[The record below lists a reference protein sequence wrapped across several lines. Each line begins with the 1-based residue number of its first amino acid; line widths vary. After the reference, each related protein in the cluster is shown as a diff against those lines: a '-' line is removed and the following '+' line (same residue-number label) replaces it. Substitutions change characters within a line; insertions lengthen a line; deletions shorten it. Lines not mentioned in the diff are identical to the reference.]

1 MVERKPDKEFLTA
14 FREHQKGVWGDTH
27 ADWKRIDE
35 FLDLSYKVWQDDDD
49 TPSIHPP
56 DSISIIHHAVD
67 NLITFEPVVRRV
79 AIGVAA
85 GKEERADQVE
95 QALESILLEANLL
108 EPSLTWKQVGFHL
121 AAYGYTVVEGPLW
134 NTRGSR
140 QKPKRKDYR
149 SKIEFDAAMTL
160 WENDRKSYM
169 PIRVRA
175 PHPSSIMMNFRD
187 KRPDEGIKLAKRY
200 VVDIQR
206 LKNSRLDDDNASI
219 IGEVNSIDLP
229 DDPYEEVETLEY
241 WSRDWHGFMVGEEVL
256 FVEPNI
262 WGLMPYKHAFSGRGH
277 EPTSGGVSSMI
288 KPRHLAVGLLHPVT
302 EVIRSYA
309 QELSTRHNAY
319 VNSGFFDIVT
329 TMDADE
335 LREQMN
341 RQGRQRILEKTDG
354 NDVIEP
360 FQMPN
365 LPQWMLEAEMQMRD
379 AVERGTFSSASMGI
393 RQNGVSTVGQQA
405 ILSNAAA
412 KVFLPMV
419 RQLEHMASLVS
430 QDILRL
436 IEIKKESVYSRGH
449 ELNTRMISN
458 DYNVI
463 AEFPQ
468 KDPALD
474 LQERQIAMQEL
485 TLGLIDTETYQ
496 TIAGRENISGI
507 RKGIIKDQIRQL
519 PAVQQLLMIT
529 ALEEMGLMEA
539 AEMMKAQMGGSIGQ
553 TAQQPQQPGTLLGP
567 NGHPQTEMTGN
578 GQQAMLRQN
587 LTNEVQNPPRQFPS

>member
-1 MVERKPDKEFLTA
+1 MVDRKPDKEFLTA

-27 ADWKRIDE
+27 AEWKRIDE
-35 FLDLSYKVWQDDDD
+35 FLDLSYKVWPDDDD

-67 NLITFEPVVRRV
+67 NLITFEPVIRRV
-79 AIGVAA
+79 SVGLAA
-85 GKEERADQVE
+85 GKEERADHVE
-95 QALESILLEANLL
+95 QSLESILLEANLL

-134 NTRGSR
+134 NTRGAR
-140 QKPKRKDYR
+140 EKPKRKDYR
-149 SKIEFDAAMTL
+149 NKMEFDAAMTL

-187 KRPDEGIKLAKRY
+187 KRPDEGIKVIKRY
-200 VVDIQR
+200 VSDIQR
-206 LKNSRLDDDNASI
+206 LRGSRLDENDNGI
-219 IGEVNSIDLP
+219 IGTVNSVDLP
-229 DDPYEEVETLEY
+229 DDPYEEIDTLEY

-277 EPTSGGVSSMI
+277 EPTNVDSV
-288 KPRHLAVGLLHPVT
+288 KPRHLAVGLLHPIT

-329 TMDADE
+329 TMDGDE

-341 RQGRQRILEKTDG
+341 RQGRQRILEKTDQ

-360 FQMPN
+360 FAMPN
-365 LPQWMLEAEMQMRD
+365 LPNWMLEAEMQMRD
-379 AVERGTFSSASMGI
+379 AIERGTFSSASAGI
-393 RQNGVSTVGQQA
+393 RQAGVNTVGQQA
-405 ILSNAAA
+405 ILSNAAG
-412 KVFLPMV
+412 KIFLPMV
-419 RQLEHMASLVS
+419 RQLEALASLIS

-436 IEIKKESVYSRGH
+436 VDIKKESVYSRGH
-449 ELNTRMISN
+449 ELNAKMISN

-496 TIAGRENISGI
+496 EIAGRENISGI

-519 PAVQQLLMIT
+519 PAVQQMLMIA
-529 ALEEMGLMEA
+529 ALEEMGLVEA
-539 AEMMKAQMGGSIGQ
+539 AEAMRAEMGGTLGQ
-553 TAQQPQQPGTLLGP
+553 QPAQPQQPGTLLGP

-578 GQQAMLRQN
+578 GQQAQLRQN
-587 LTNEVQNPPRQFPS
+587 LTNEVQNPPMMFPS

>member
-14 FREHQKGVWGDTH
+14 FREHQKGVWSDTH
-27 ADWKRIDE
+27 EDWKRIDE

-49 TPSIHPP
+49 TPFIHPP

-67 NLITFEPVVRRV
+67 NLITFEPVIRRISV
-79 AIGVAA
+79 GLAA
-85 GKEERADQVE
+85 GKEERADHVE
-95 QALESILLEANLL
+95 QALESILLETNLL

-134 NTRGSR
+134 NTRGTR
-140 QKPKRKDYR
+140 PKPKRKDYR
-149 SKIEFDAAMTL
+149 NKMEFEAAMTL

-187 KRPDEGIKLAKRY
+187 KRPDEGIKVAKRY
-200 VVDIQR
+200 VLDIQR
-206 LKNSRLDDDNASI
+206 LRSTRVDDDDMGI
-219 IGEVNSIDLP
+219 IGTVNSIDLP

-277 EPTSGGVSSMI
+277 EPTSVDSV
-288 KPRHLAVGLLHPVT
+288 KPRHLSVGLLHPIT

-341 RQGRQRILEKTDG
+341 RQGRQRILEKTDN

-360 FQMPN
+360 FAMPN
-365 LPQWMLEAEMQMRD
+365 LPNWMLEAEMQMRD
-379 AVERGTFSSASMGI
+379 AIERGTFSSASAGI
-393 RQNGVSTVGQQA
+393 RQQGVNTVGQQA
-405 ILSNAAA
+405 ILSNAAG
-412 KVFLPMV
+412 KIFLPMV
-419 RQLEHMASLVS
+419 RQLEALASLIS

-436 IEIKKESVYSRGH
+436 VDIKKESVYSRGH
-449 ELNTRMISN
+449 ELNAKMISN

-496 TIAGRENISGI
+496 EIAGRENISGI
-507 RKGIIKDQIRQL
+507 RRGIIKDQIRQL
-519 PAVQQLLMIT
+519 PAVQQMLMVA
-529 ALEEMGLMEA
+529 ALEEMGLLEA
-539 AEMMKAQMGGSIGQ
+539 AEQMRMEMSGTLGQ

-578 GQQAMLRQN
+578 GQQAQLRQN
-587 LTNEVQNPPRQFPS
+587 LTNEVQNPPMMFPS

>member
-14 FREHQKGVWGDTH
+14 FREHQRAVWGDTH
-27 ADWKRIDE
+27 EDWKRIDE

-49 TPSIHPP
+49 TPAIHPP

-67 NLITFEPVVRRV
+67 NLITFEPVIRRV
-79 AIGVAA
+79 SVGLAA
-85 GKEERADQVE
+85 GKEERADHVE
-95 QALESILLEANLL
+95 QSLESILLEANLL

-140 QKPKRKDYR
+140 PKPKRKDYR
-149 SKIEFDAAMTL
+149 NKMEFDAAMTL

-187 KRPDEGIKLAKRY
+187 KRPDEGIKVVKRY
-200 VVDIQR
+200 VSDIQR
-206 LKNSRLDDDNASI
+206 LRSTRVDDDDNGI
-219 IGEVNSIDLP
+219 MGTVNAVDLP
-229 DDPYEEVETLEY
+229 DNPYEEVDTLEY

-277 EPTSGGVSSMI
+277 EPTSVDSV
-288 KPRHLAVGLLHPVT
+288 KPKHLAVGLLHPIT

-341 RQGRQRILEKTDG
+341 RQGRQRILEKTDN

-365 LPQWMLEAEMQMRD
+365 LPGWMLEAEMQMRD
-379 AVERGTFSSASMGI
+379 AIERGTFSSASAGI
-393 RQNGVSTVGQQA
+393 RQNGVNTVGQQA
-405 ILSNAAA
+405 ILSNSAA
-412 KVFLPMV
+412 KIFLPMV
-419 RQLEHMASLVS
+419 RQLEALASLIS

-436 IEIKKESVYSRGH
+436 VDVKKESVYSRGH
-449 ELNTRMISN
+449 ELNARMISN

-496 TIAGRENISGI
+496 EIAGRENISGI

-519 PAVQQLLMIT
+519 PAVQQMLMIA
-529 ALEEMGLMEA
+529 ALEEMGLAEA
-539 AEMMKAQMGGSIGQ
+539 AEMMKMEMAGTLGQ
-553 TAQQPQQPGTLLGP
+553 TAEQPRQPGTVLGP
-567 NGHPQTEMTGN
+567 NGQPQTEMTGN
-578 GQQAMLRQN
+578 GQQAQLRQN
-587 LTNEVQNPPRQFPS
+587 LTNEVQNPPRMFPS

>member
-14 FREHQKGVWGDTH
+14 FREHQKGVWSDTH
-27 ADWKRIDE
+27 EDWKRIDE

-67 NLITFEPVVRRV
+67 NLITFEPVIRRISV
-79 AIGVAA
+79 GLAA
-85 GKEERADQVE
+85 GKEERADHVE
-95 QALESILLEANLL
+95 QALESILLETNLL

-134 NTRGSR
+134 NTRGTR
-140 QKPKRKDYR
+140 PKPKRKDYR
-149 SKIEFDAAMTL
+149 NKMEFEAAMTL

-187 KRPDEGIKLAKRY
+187 KRPDEGIKVAKRY
-200 VVDIQR
+200 VLDIQR
-206 LKNSRLDDDNASI
+206 LRSTRVDDDDMGI
-219 IGEVNSIDLP
+219 IGTVNSIDLP

-262 WGLMPYKHAFSGRGH
+262 WGLMQYKHAFSGRGH
-277 EPTSGGVSSMI
+277 EPTSVDSV
-288 KPRHLAVGLLHPVT
+288 KPRHLSVGLLHPIT

-365 LPQWMLEAEMQMRD
+365 LPGWMLEAEMQMRD
-379 AVERGTFSSASMGI
+379 AIERGTFSSASAGI
-393 RQNGVSTVGQQA
+393 RQAGVNTVGQQA
-405 ILSNAAA
+405 ILSNSAA

-419 RQLEHMASLVS
+419 RQLEHLASLIS

-436 IEIKKESVYSRGH
+436 VDVKKESVYSRGH
-449 ELNTRMISN
+449 ELNARMISN

-496 TIAGRENISGI
+496 EIAGRENISGI

-519 PAVQQLLMIT
+519 PAVQQMLMIA
-529 ALEEMGLMEA
+529 ALEEMGLVEA
-539 AEMMKAQMGGSIGQ
+539 AEMMKMQMGGALGE
-553 TAQQPQQPGTLLGP
+553 TAQQPQQPGTVLGP

-578 GQQAMLRQN
+578 GQQAQLRQN
-587 LTNEVQNPPRQFPS
+587 LTNEVQNPPRMFPS

>member
-14 FREHQKGVWGDTH
+14 FREHQKGVWSDTH
-27 ADWKRIDE
+27 EDWKRIDE

-49 TPSIHPP
+49 TPFIHPP

-67 NLITFEPVVRRV
+67 NLITFEPVIRRISV
-79 AIGVAA
+79 GLAA
-85 GKEERADQVE
+85 GKEERADHVE
-95 QALESILLEANLL
+95 QALESILLETNLL

-134 NTRGSR
+134 NTRGTR
-140 QKPKRKDYR
+140 PKPKRKDYR
-149 SKIEFDAAMTL
+149 NKMEFEAAMTL

-187 KRPDEGIKLAKRY
+187 KRPDEGIKVAKRY
-200 VVDIQR
+200 VLDIQR
-206 LKNSRLDDDNASI
+206 LRSTRVDDDDMGI
-219 IGEVNSIDLP
+219 IGTVNSIDLP

-277 EPTSGGVSSMI
+277 EPTSVDSV
-288 KPRHLAVGLLHPVT
+288 KPRHLSVGLLHPIT

-365 LPQWMLEAEMQMRD
+365 LPGWMLEAEMQMRD
-379 AVERGTFSSASMGI
+379 AIERGTFSSASAGI
-393 RQNGVSTVGQQA
+393 RQAGVNTVGQQA
-405 ILSNAAA
+405 ILSNSAA

-419 RQLEHMASLVS
+419 RQLEHLASLIS

-436 IEIKKESVYSRGH
+436 VDVKKESVYSRGH
-449 ELNTRMISN
+449 ELNARMISN

-496 TIAGRENISGI
+496 EIAGRENISGI

-519 PAVQQLLMIT
+519 PAVQQMLMIA
-529 ALEEMGLMEA
+529 ALEEMGLVEA
-539 AEMMKAQMGGSIGQ
+539 AEMMKMQMGGALGE
-553 TAQQPQQPGTLLGP
+553 TAQQPQQPGTVLGP

-578 GQQAMLRQN
+578 GQQAQLRQN
-587 LTNEVQNPPRQFPS
+587 LTNEVQNPPRMFPS

>member
-14 FREHQKGVWGDTH
+14 FREHQKGVWSDTH
-27 ADWKRIDE
+27 EDWKRIDE

-49 TPSIHPP
+49 TPFIHPP

-67 NLITFEPVVRRV
+67 NLITFEPVIRRISV
-79 AIGVAA
+79 GLAA
-85 GKEERADQVE
+85 GKEERADHVE
-95 QALESILLEANLL
+95 QALESILLETNLL

-134 NTRGSR
+134 NTRGTR
-140 QKPKRKDYR
+140 PKPKRKDYR
-149 SKIEFDAAMTL
+149 NKMEFEAAMTL

-187 KRPDEGIKLAKRY
+187 KRPDEGIKVAKRY
-200 VVDIQR
+200 VLDIQR
-206 LKNSRLDDDNASI
+206 LRSTRVDDDDMGI
-219 IGEVNSIDLP
+219 IGTVNSIDLP

-241 WSRDWHGFMVGEEVL
+241 WSRDWHGFMVGEEIL

-277 EPTSGGVSSMI
+277 EPTSVDSV
-288 KPRHLAVGLLHPVT
+288 KPRHLSVGLLHPIT

-360 FQMPN
+360 FAMPN
-365 LPQWMLEAEMQMRD
+365 LPNWMLEAEMQMRD
-379 AVERGTFSSASMGI
+379 AIERGTFSSASAGI
-393 RQNGVSTVGQQA
+393 RQAGVNTVGQQA
-405 ILSNAAA
+405 ILSNSAA

-419 RQLEHMASLVS
+419 RQLEHLASLIS

-436 IEIKKESVYSRGH
+436 VDVKKESVYSRGH
-449 ELNTRMISN
+449 ELNARMISN

-496 TIAGRENISGI
+496 EIAGRENISGI

-519 PAVQQLLMIT
+519 PAVQQMLMIA
-529 ALEEMGLMEA
+529 ALEEMGLVEA
-539 AEMMKAQMGGSIGQ
+539 AEMMKMQMGGALGE
-553 TAQQPQQPGTLLGP
+553 TAQQPQQPGTVLGP

-578 GQQAMLRQN
+578 GQQAQLRQN
-587 LTNEVQNPPRQFPS
+587 LTNEVQNPPRMFPS